1 MTLRALTTVSRGPR
15 ELALDSAARASD
27 TVGARRAES
36 ARAVPRVSSQPSRA
50 WVKDAAFISV
60 ALSGALLCAMA
71 LRGDVSAAGAE
82 STVPAEA
89 LAERESAETARAV
102 AGRLDA
108 SLELDPAVAR
118 APMLTVA
125 RRLSLALTG
134 TIPSIEEIRL
144 LERQRE
150 RASEQ
155 QALAWWVE
163 RLLADRRCADYLAER
178 LARALVGVEQGSL
191 IFYRRRRFV
200 AWLSDQLIARRPYDE
215 LVAAMIAGRGLW
227 TQHPEAN
234 FVTSAIKPDGAAPE
248 EATLAGRVSRALLG
262 ARLDC
267 AECHDHPFDERWTQR
282 DFQGLAAFFGGAGVG
297 YRGVQ
302 ELRGEYRYDDHAS
315 GGVETIAPQVPFAR
329 ELLPEQG
336 GPRERLAGWVTHPD
350 NGAFA
355 RATVNRVWTL
365 MLGRPLVDPVDDIPL
380 TGPHPEAL
388 TLLAEHFAK
397 SGFDLH
403 ALIRAI
409 AASEAF
415 ARESRRA
422 PAADAAFAGRD
433 SWDTFPITRLRPEQ
447 VVGALLQAASIE
459 TVDRDSHVLL
469 RLARYFE
476 EAEFVRRYGDAGED
490 ELLEDGGTIP
500 QRLLLLNGA
509 LVHDR
514 IEQDLV
520 ANASTRIA
528 ALAPDDAR
536 AIELAFLAVLSRRPS
551 AREHEHFRARVGGTR
566 GDARA
571 RAVADLYWALL
582 NTTEFAWNH

>member
-1 MTLRALTTVSRGPR
+1 MNSQRSRP
-15 ELALDSAARASD
+15 
-27 TVGARRAES
+27 
-36 ARAVPRVSSQPSRA
+36 
-50 WVKDAAFISV
+50 WVKDAAFIGV
-60 ALSGALLCAMA
+60 ALSGVALCAAA
-71 LRGDVSAAGAE
+71 LRGDVSAASPERAG
-82 STVPAEA
+82 PAEA
-89 LAERESAETARAV
+89 PVAIEAAAREGATE
-102 AGRLDA
+102 LDA
-108 SLELDPAVAR
+108 ALERAGVVSRPAAR

-134 TIPSIEEIRL
+134 TIPSIEEIRQ
-144 LERQRE
+144 LEGLRE
-150 RASEQ
+150 RASEREV
-155 QALAWWVE
+155 LAWWVE
-163 RLLADRRCADYLAER
+163 RLLADRRSADYLAER

-200 AWLSDQLIARRPYDE
+200 AWLSDQILAQRPYDE
-215 LVAAMIAGRGLW
+215 IVAAMIGGRGLW

-248 EATLAGRVSRALLG
+248 EAKLAGRVSRALLG

-315 GGVETIAPQVPFAR
+315 GGAVTIAPQVPFAR
-329 ELLPEQG
+329 ALLPEEG
-336 GPRERLAGWVTHPD
+336 APRDRLARWVTHPD
-350 NGAFA
+350 NRAFA
-355 RATVNRVWTL
+355 RATVNRVWAL

-388 TLLAEHFAK
+388 TLLAERFVA
-397 SGFDLH
+397 SGFDLQL
-403 ALIRAI
+403 LIRAI
-409 AASEAF
+409 AMSETF

-422 PAADAAFAGRD
+422 APAATAADDSARAESARD
-433 SWDTFPITRLRPEQ
+433 SKDVSWDTFPITRLRPEQ

-469 RLARYFE
+469 RLARYRQ
-476 EAEFVRRYGDAGED
+476 EAEFIRRYGDAGED

-509 LVHDR
+509 LVHER
-514 IEQDLV
+514 VERDLV
-520 ANASTRIA
+520 GNASTRIA

-536 AIELAFLAVLSRRPS
+536 AVELAFLAVLSRRPS
-551 AREHEHFRARVGGTR
+551 EREREHFRARLGGSR
-566 GDARA
+566 GEARG
-571 RAVADLYWALL
+571 RALADLYWALL